1 MSFPFGMTRDVDYR
15 RSPYVPKVTNGTL
28 QTGIFHSDFFI
39 DFLIVLLLTFGK
51 NRNILSFDI
60 MIYLKFKTTSFKT
73 ILINSGLLISALILP
88 IMILIGFCIN
98 LIFFTFYHVLLGFCF
113 GLQRILLR
121 SKFFGKVIE
130 TSDTMHK
137 DEEIINE
144 EPQPNKKEAMHKRQ
158 MILVTNDNS
167 NLANEI
173 IEREEIYVN
182 QSSEAEMN
190 FIPSLRATLREGMS
204 KHDKTGR
211 VSKMFAD
218 DVCSIAQSI

>member
-1 MSFPFGMTRDVDYR
+1 
-15 RSPYVPKVTNGTL
+15 
-28 QTGIFHSDFFI
+28 
-39 DFLIVLLLTFGK
+39 
-51 NRNILSFDI
+51 
-60 MIYLKFKTTSFKT
+60 
-73 ILINSGLLISALILP
+73 
-88 IMILIGFCIN
+88 MILIGFCAN
-98 LIFFTFYHVLLGFCF
+98 LIIFTLYHLLLGLCF
-113 GLQRILLR
+113 GFQRIVLR
-121 SKFFGKVIE
+121 SKFFGNSIA
-130 TSDTMHK
+130 TSDTMRK

-144 EPQPNKKEAMHKRQ
+144 ELQPNKKEEMHKRQ